1 MNKNSS
7 RSHAI
12 FTIHYKQSGKGKMID
27 AKFNIVDLAGSQ
39 RQSKTGATGKRL
51 EQANKINAS
60 LTNLGI
66 VIEKLAHNCQ
76 NKKNQYVPYRNSL
89 LTHILSESLSG
100 NSKTFMIAA
109 ISPADDNYEESLST
123 LRFAQRAS
131 LITTQSKKNVSAK
144 EGYNKELLLQ
154 IQRLK
159 KELEDAKTSGGTHSH
174 SHSVSVQYITVE
186 KEAAGMDGRIADM
199 MTQLNQNIT

>member
-1 MNKNSS
+1 VNPVNRDIRVVQIGTSISINGVDPFPVNSYEDVLKVFEEGKKIRVVGGHAMNKNSS

-27 AKFNIVDLAGSQ
+27 AKFNIVDLAGSE
-39 RQSKTGATGKRL
+39 RQTKTGATGKRL
-51 EQANKINAS
+51 EEANNINKS

-76 NKKNQYVPYRNSL
+76 NKKADFVPYRNSL
-89 LTHILSESLSG
+89 LTHILSESLAG

-144 EGYNKELLLQ
+144 
-154 IQRLK
+154 
-159 KELEDAKTSGGTHSH
+159 
-174 SHSVSVQYITVE
+174 
-186 KEAAGMDGRIADM
+186 
-199 MTQLNQNIT
+199 